1 MPKNHRCCVSCRR
14 IADRAEFWRVVTV
27 GSAKTVQIDLGM
39 GRSAYLCP
47 QKDCLTAAQKKN
59 RLGRALKTNVAQEI
73 YQQLSSRLS
82 GGENGL

>member
-14 IADRAEFWRVVTV
+14 IADHTEFWRVVVV
-27 GSAKTVQIDLGM
+27 GSAKTVQLDVGM

-47 QKDCLTAAQKKN
+47 QKDCLAAAQKKN

-82 GGENGL
+82 